1 MCCPLIVTFQKTKHY
16 KMIWGSNHIIF
27 PGSLKQISQGQ
38 CWSSSHC
45 AFFPMMLITRWLMF
59 VRTYACWMW
68 KHFERHTVKASFGHL
83 MPLSYSR
90 NMPGFLTF
98 LQPRAAVETTE
109 EFTVCRIF
117 YTKAVAVEYISLG
130 FLGWK
135 KVLLSLCLTSCVV
148 ARRHW
153 FIALI
158 GRLVR
163 QSLCVCVIG
172 RFVGFLVLDENFAH
186 QLLRTGQRD
195 TWLQLQIHTIE
206 EKKKRQKREK
216 LI

>member
-1 MCCPLIVTFQKTKHY
+1 MTHVCEDIRLLNVKTLWKTHSESVFWTSDALKLQPEY
-16 KMIWGSNHIIF
+16 AWVFNISPAPCSCWNHRRIY
-27 PGSLKQISQGQ
+27 
-38 CWSSSHC
+38 C
-45 AFFPMMLITRWLMF
+45 
-59 VRTYACWMW
+59 
-68 KHFERHTVKASFGHL
+68 
-83 MPLSYSR
+83 LSY
-90 NMPGFLTF
+90 F
-98 LQPRAAVETTE
+98 
-109 EFTVCRIF
+109 F

-172 RFVGFLVLDENFAH
+172 RFVGFLVLDENFAY

-206 EKKKRQKREK
+206 EKTKTEKREINLNCS
-216 LI
+216 LITK